1 MQKFIG
7 TGRLTADPTTRYSNG
22 DKPCC
27 FAKYTIAINR
37 RFKREG
43 EPDADFIQCSSFG
56 KTAEFVEKYFTKGM
70 KIEVC
75 GEIRT
80 GKYTNKDGV
89 VVFTTEVA
97 VEEVGF
103 AESKGNNSGPGERPT
118 PGQASCGDG
127 FVNIDQSNIEEELPF
142 N

>member
-7 TGRLTADPTTRYSNG
+7 TGRLTADPTIRYSNG

-37 RFKREG
+37 RFKRDG

-70 KIEVC
+70 KIEVV

-80 GKYTNKDGV
+80 GKYTNKDGA

-103 AESKGNNSGPGERPT
+103 AESKGNNSATGERPN
-118 PGQASCGDG
+118 PSNVDSSG
-127 FVNIDQSNIEEELPF
+127 FMAVTDDIESELPF

>member
-1 MQKFIG
+1 MKVEK
-7 TGRLTADPTTRYSNG
+7 S
-22 DKPCC
+22 CC

-37 RFKREG
+37 RFKRDG

-80 GKYTNKDGV
+80 GKYTNKDGA

-97 VEEVGF
+97 AEEVGF
-103 AESKGNNSGPGERPT
+103 AESKGNNSAPSDRPN

>member
-7 TGRLTADPTTRYSNG
+7 TGRLIADPTIRYSNG

-27 FAKYTIAINR
+27 FAKYTIAVNR
-37 RFKREG
+37 RFKRDG
-43 EPDADFIQCSSFG
+43 EPDADFIPCNAFG
-56 KTAEFVEKYFTKGM
+56 KTAEFLEKYFTKGM
-70 KIEVC
+70 KIEVV

-89 VVFTTEVA
+89 VVYTTEVA

-103 AESKGNNSGPGERPT
+103 AESKGGNSAPSDRPT
-118 PGQASCGDG
+118 PSQASCGDG
-127 FVNIDQSNIEEELPF
+127 FVNIDNSSIEDELPF
-142 N
+142 C

>member
-7 TGRLTADPTTRYSNG
+7 TGRLTADPAIRYSNSE
-22 DKPCC
+22 KPCC

-43 EPDADFIQCSSFG
+43 EPDADFVQCSSFG

-80 GKYTNKDGV
+80 GKYTNKDGA

-103 AESKGNNSGPGERPT
+103 AESKGNNSGPGERPN
-118 PGQASCGDG
+118 PSNVDSSG
-127 FVNIDQSNIEEELPF
+127 FMQVQEGLEDDLPF
-142 N
+142 C